1 MSPSFTDLEKS
12 DESRID
18 CAIAACLVMG
28 VLHCCT
34 ALFGD
39 CAIMTLRG
47 SFFKRGSVDLA

>member
-39 CAIMTLRG
+39 CAIATLRG